1 MTPWYKCPCIYNPS
15 VSFKAVDLFKNPW
28 SLELRKLFKRSAQIP
43 NHYYPRDWLKYEKNQ
58 INACI
63 KILNEGFVKENMY
76 YIHEENNSILMQVA
90 DNQEQ
95 GKSNRNIP
103 KFLVLDRL
111 GLPYFSSANRSSTVI
126 TNVTQSILYTSSL
139 TLETDYSLSIL
150 SKLMSQ
156 WMASY
161 IGTSNTTHWLTGFS

>member
-111 GLPYFSSANRSSTVI
+111 GLPYFSSANRSSTV
-126 TNVTQSILYTSSL
+126 TQSILYTSSF